1 MFHRSPAFKTQP
13 SKFASQVNG
22 REKGRKAAMSAK
34 EQEGGP
40 SVNFACRGVEGMER
54 HGGRLTPQEE

>member
-34 EQEGGP
+34 EQEGGRALTLRAEA
-40 SVNFACRGVEGMER
+40 FEGMER